1 MKIFRADREIKL
13 EKIDN
18 SYIGEGM
25 INLGEII
32 IKENKYYFKP
42 NIIEKL
48 NDKSNINFDGVK
60 DRLSWLVYKGKVI
73 PKNKSKYRIK
83 EGDIIKLG
91 REWLLI
97 KDIHLSNNTK
107 KKIKN
112 NNKGKVGDSSDIL
125 LSFHTQTNQSLNL
138 NDDFNNFEKRETE
151 EVFKEYLDKENINNN
166 DNDKNNDN
174 KIKNSE
180 DDNNNNISNQKNNI
194 NNGEAKKDE
203 DLISCESDKTSE
215 INKKRN
221 KKICRICYMEEIHEK
236 NNPLI
241 KPCKCSGSMKYIHY
255 GCLLHWLKTKVLI
268 SNNGFFSIY
277 SLQLIECELCKKKL
291 PNYIKHKNKIY
302 NLLDLEK
309 KFDDDFKK
317 PKNKKEKNGD
327 INIFNQKK
335 KQNDY
340 NYIIFD
346 TITPDKK
353 DDRYRYLVKFEKN
366 NIMKIGRALEM
377 QLILNDISVSRNH
390 CQLKLE
396 EDGAIYLEDSNSKF
410 GSLVLIQ
417 AEAFE
422 ILKGNTLTI
431 QVGTNFI
438 NFEIKKKKNLFGC
451 CDAEEIDIKNSY
463 EKINYKAIKYDKINE
478 ILNESITPVNSDNEE
493 EEEKEKEKNIDNKNK
508 ELIDKEDENKNI
520 INYNIDSVNIGNILV
535 NENNMNKENKNG
547 NNEVDIK
554 NKDI

>member
-1 MKIFRADREIKL
+1 MKIFRVDQEIKL

-18 SYIGEGM
+18 SYKDEGM

-32 IKENKYYFKP
+32 IKENKYHFKP
-42 NIIEKL
+42 NIIEKF
-48 NDKSNINFDGVK
+48 NDKSNINFDGLK

-97 KDIHLSNNTK
+97 KDIHLSSNTK

-138 NDDFNNFEKRETE
+138 NDDFNNFEKKETE
-151 EVFKEYLDKENINNN
+151 EIFKEYLDKENLNN
-166 DNDKNNDN
+166 NDKNNDN
-174 KIKNSE
+174 KIKNPE
-180 DDNNNNISNQKNNI
+180 VDNNNNIINKKNVSI
-194 NNGEAKKDE
+194 NNGDAKKDE

-215 INKKRN
+215 INKKRS
-221 KKICRICYMEEIHEK
+221 KKICRICYVEEIDGK

-291 PNYIKHKNKIY
+291 PNYIRHKNKIY

-309 KFDDDFKK
+309 KFDDEFKK
-317 PKNKKEKNGD
+317 PKNKKENDGD

-335 KQNDY
+335 NQNDY

-346 TITPDKK
+346 TVTHDKK
-353 DDRYRYLVKFEKN
+353 DNRYRYLVKFEKN

-396 EDGAIYLEDSNSKF
+396 EDGSIFLEDNNSKF
-410 GSLVLIQ
+410 GTLILIQ
-417 AEAFE
+417 AETLE

-431 QVGTNFI
+431 QVGTNFL
-438 NFEIKKKKNLFGC
+438 NFELNKKKNLFGC
-451 CDAEEIDIKNSY
+451 CDAEEIDIKHSY
-463 EKINYKAIKYDKINE
+463 EKINYKAIKYDKTNE
-478 ILNESITPVNSDNEE
+478 ILNESITPIYSDNEE
-493 EEEKEKEKNIDNKNK
+493 EEKKKDMSNKNK
-508 ELIDKEDENKNI
+508 ELIDEDENKNV
-520 INYNIDSVNIGNILV
+520 INNNNNNIDSVPNGSMLAG
-535 NENNMNKENKNG
+535 ENNINKENKN
-547 NNEVDIK
+547 NNNGVDIQ

>member
-1 MKIFRADREIKL
+1 MKIFRVDQEIKL

-18 SYIGEGM
+18 SYKDEGM

-32 IKENKYYFKP
+32 IKENKYHFKP
-42 NIIEKL
+42 NIIEKF

-97 KDIHLSNNTK
+97 KDIHLSSNTK

-138 NDDFNNFEKRETE
+138 NDDFNNFEKKETE
-151 EVFKEYLDKENINNN
+151 EIFKEYLDKENINNN
-166 DNDKNNDN
+166 DKNNDN
-174 KIKNSE
+174 RIKNSE
-180 DDNNNNISNQKNNI
+180 VDNNNNIINQKNNNI

-215 INKKRN
+215 INKKRS
-221 KKICRICYMEEIHEK
+221 KKICRICYVEEIDGK

-291 PNYIKHKNKIY
+291 PNYIRHKNKIY

-309 KFDDDFKK
+309 KFDDEFKK
-317 PKNKKEKNGD
+317 PKNKKENDGD

-335 KQNDY
+335 NQNDY

-346 TITPDKK
+346 TVTPDKK
-353 DDRYRYLVKFEKN
+353 DNRYRYLVKYEKN

-396 EDGAIYLEDSNSKF
+396 EDGSIFLEDNNSKF
-410 GSLVLIQ
+410 GTLVLIQ
-417 AEAFE
+417 AENLE
-422 ILKGNTLTI
+422 ILKGNILTV
-431 QVGTNFI
+431 QVGTNFL
-438 NFEIKKKKNLFGC
+438 NFELNKKKNLFGC
-451 CDAEEIDIKNSY
+451 CDAEEIDIKHSY
-463 EKINYKAIKYDKINE
+463 EKINYKAIKYDKTNE
-478 ILNESITPVNSDNEE
+478 ILNESITPINSDNEE
-493 EEEKEKEKNIDNKNK
+493 EEKKKDMSNKNK
-508 ELIDKEDENKNI
+508 ELIDEDENKNV
-520 INYNIDSVNIGNILV
+520 INNNNNNIDSVPNGSMLAG
-535 NENNMNKENKNG
+535 ENNINKENKNS
-547 NNEVDIK
+547 NNGVDIQ

>member
-1 MKIFRADREIKL
+1 MKIFRVDQEIKL

-18 SYIGEGM
+18 SYKDEGM

-32 IKENKYYFKP
+32 IKENKYHFKP
-42 NIIEKL
+42 NIIEKF

-97 KDIHLSNNTK
+97 KDIHLSSNTK

-138 NDDFNNFEKRETE
+138 NDDFNNFEKKETE
-151 EVFKEYLDKENINNN
+151 EIFKEYLDKENLNN
-166 DNDKNNDN
+166 NDKNNDN

-180 DDNNNNISNQKNNI
+180 VDNNNNIINQKNVNI
-194 NNGEAKKDE
+194 NNGDAKKDE

-215 INKKRN
+215 INKKRS
-221 KKICRICYMEEIHEK
+221 KKICRICYVEEIDGK

-291 PNYIKHKNKIY
+291 PNYIRHKNKIY

-309 KFDDDFKK
+309 KFDDEFKK
-317 PKNKKEKNGD
+317 PKNKKENDGD

-335 KQNDY
+335 NQNDY

-346 TITPDKK
+346 TVTPDKK
-353 DDRYRYLVKFEKN
+353 DNRYRYLVKFEKN

-396 EDGAIYLEDSNSKF
+396 EDGSIFLEDNNSKF
-410 GSLVLIQ
+410 GTLVLIQ
-417 AEAFE
+417 AETLE
-422 ILKGNTLTI
+422 ILKGNILTV
-431 QVGTNFI
+431 QVGTNFL
-438 NFEIKKKKNLFGC
+438 NFELNKKKNLFGC
-451 CDAEEIDIKNSY
+451 CDAEEIDIKHSY
-463 EKINYKAIKYDKINE
+463 EKINYKAIKYDKTNE
-478 ILNESITPVNSDNEE
+478 ILNESITPINSDNEE
-493 EEEKEKEKNIDNKNK
+493 EEKKKDMSNKNK
-508 ELIDKEDENKNI
+508 ELIDEDENKNV
-520 INYNIDSVNIGNILV
+520 INNNNNNIDSVPNGSMLAG
-535 NENNMNKENKNG
+535 ENNINKENKNS
-547 NNEVDIK
+547 NNGVDIQ

>member
-1 MKIFRADREIKL
+1 MKIFRVDQEIKL

-18 SYIGEGM
+18 SYKDEGM

-32 IKENKYYFKP
+32 IKENKYHFKP

-48 NDKSNINFDGVK
+48 NDKSNINFDGLK

-97 KDIHLSNNTK
+97 KDIHLSSNTK

-138 NDDFNNFEKRETE
+138 NDDFNNFEKKETE
-151 EVFKEYLDKENINNN
+151 EIFKEYLDKENLNN
-166 DNDKNNDN
+166 NDKNNDN
-174 KIKNSE
+174 KIKNPE
-180 DDNNNNISNQKNNI
+180 VDNNNNIINKKNVSI
-194 NNGEAKKDE
+194 NNGDAKKDE

-215 INKKRN
+215 INKKRS
-221 KKICRICYMEEIHEK
+221 KKICRICYVEEIDGK

-291 PNYIKHKNKIY
+291 PNYIRHKNKIY

-309 KFDDDFKK
+309 KFDDEFKK
-317 PKNKKEKNGD
+317 PKNKKENDGD

-335 KQNDY
+335 NQNDY

-346 TITPDKK
+346 TVTHDKK
-353 DDRYRYLVKFEKN
+353 DNRYRYLVKFEKN

-396 EDGAIYLEDSNSKF
+396 EDGSIFLEDNNSKF
-410 GSLVLIQ
+410 GTLILIQ
-417 AEAFE
+417 AETLE

-431 QVGTNFI
+431 QVGTNFL
-438 NFEIKKKKNLFGC
+438 NFELNKKKNLFGC
-451 CDAEEIDIKNSY
+451 CDAEEIDIKHSY
-463 EKINYKAIKYDKINE
+463 EKINYKAIKYDKTNE
-478 ILNESITPVNSDNEE
+478 ILNESITPIYSDNEE
-493 EEEKEKEKNIDNKNK
+493 EEKKKDMSNKNK
-508 ELIDKEDENKNI
+508 ELIDEDENKNV
-520 INYNIDSVNIGNILV
+520 INNNNNNIDSVPNGSMLAG
-535 NENNMNKENKNG
+535 ENNINKENKN
-547 NNEVDIK
+547 NNNGVDIQ

>member
-1 MKIFRADREIKL
+1 MKIFRVDQEIKL

-18 SYIGEGM
+18 SYKDEGM

-32 IKENKYYFKP
+32 IKENKYHFKP
-42 NIIEKL
+42 NIIEKF
-48 NDKSNINFDGVK
+48 NDKSNINFDGLK

-97 KDIHLSNNTK
+97 KDIHLSSNTK

-138 NDDFNNFEKRETE
+138 NDDFNNFEKKETE
-151 EVFKEYLDKENINNN
+151 EIFKEYLDKENLNN
-166 DNDKNNDN
+166 NDKNNDN
-174 KIKNSE
+174 KIKNPE
-180 DDNNNNISNQKNNI
+180 VDNNNNIINKKNVSI
-194 NNGEAKKDE
+194 NNGDAKKDE

-215 INKKRN
+215 INKKRS
-221 KKICRICYMEEIHEK
+221 KKICRICYVEEIDGK

-291 PNYIKHKNKIY
+291 PNYIRHKNKIY

-309 KFDDDFKK
+309 KFDDEFKK
-317 PKNKKEKNGD
+317 PKNKKENDGD

-335 KQNDY
+335 NQNDY

-346 TITPDKK
+346 TVTHDKK
-353 DDRYRYLVKFEKN
+353 DNRYRYLVKFEKN

-396 EDGAIYLEDSNSKF
+396 EDGSIFLEDNNSKF
-410 GSLVLIQ
+410 GTLILIQ
-417 AEAFE
+417 AETLE
-422 ILKGNTLTI
+422 ILKGNILTV
-431 QVGTNFI
+431 QVGTNFL
-438 NFEIKKKKNLFGC
+438 NFELNKKKNLFGC
-451 CDAEEIDIKNSY
+451 CDAEEIDIKHSY
-463 EKINYKAIKYDKINE
+463 EKINYKAIKYDKTNE
-478 ILNESITPVNSDNEE
+478 ILNESITPINSDNEE
-493 EEEKEKEKNIDNKNK
+493 EEKKKDMSNKNK
-508 ELIDKEDENKNI
+508 ELIDEDENKNV
-520 INYNIDSVNIGNILV
+520 INNNNNNIDSVPNGSMLAG
-535 NENNMNKENKNG
+535 ENNINKENKNS
-547 NNEVDIK
+547 NNGVDIQ

>member
-1 MKIFRADREIKL
+1 MKIFRVDQEIKL

-18 SYIGEGM
+18 SYKDEGM

-32 IKENKYYFKP
+32 IKENKYHFKP

-48 NDKSNINFDGVK
+48 NDKSNINFDGLK

-97 KDIHLSNNTK
+97 KDIHLSSNTK

-138 NDDFNNFEKRETE
+138 NDDFNNFEKKETE
-151 EVFKEYLDKENINNN
+151 EIFKEYLDKENLNN
-166 DNDKNNDN
+166 NDKNNDN
-174 KIKNSE
+174 KIKNPE
-180 DDNNNNISNQKNNI
+180 VDNNNNIINQKNVNI
-194 NNGEAKKDE
+194 NNGDAKKDE

-215 INKKRN
+215 INKKRS
-221 KKICRICYMEEIHEK
+221 KKICRICYVEEIDGK

-291 PNYIKHKNKIY
+291 PNYIRHKNKIY

-309 KFDDDFKK
+309 KFDDEFKK
-317 PKNKKEKNGD
+317 PKNKKENDGD

-335 KQNDY
+335 NQNDY

-346 TITPDKK
+346 TVTHDKK
-353 DDRYRYLVKFEKN
+353 DNRYRYLVKFEKN

-396 EDGAIYLEDSNSKF
+396 EDGSIFLEDNNSKF
-410 GSLVLIQ
+410 GTLVLIQ
-417 AEAFE
+417 AETLE
-422 ILKGNTLTI
+422 ILKGNILTV
-431 QVGTNFI
+431 QVGTNFL
-438 NFEIKKKKNLFGC
+438 NFELNKKKNLFGC
-451 CDAEEIDIKNSY
+451 CDAEEIDIKHSY
-463 EKINYKAIKYDKINE
+463 EKINYKAIKYDKTNE
-478 ILNESITPVNSDNEE
+478 ILNESITPINSDNEK
-493 EEEKEKEKNIDNKNK
+493 EEKKKDMNNKNK
-508 ELIDKEDENKNI
+508 ELIDEDENKNV
-520 INYNIDSVNIGNILV
+520 INNNNNNIDSVPNGSMLAG
-535 NENNMNKENKNG
+535 ENNINKENKNS
-547 NNEVDIK
+547 NNGVDIQ

>member
-1 MKIFRADREIKL
+1 MKIFRVDQEIKL

-18 SYIGEGM
+18 SYKDEGM

-32 IKENKYYFKP
+32 IKENKYHFKP

-97 KDIHLSNNTK
+97 KDIHLSSNTK

-138 NDDFNNFEKRETE
+138 NDDFNNFEKKETE
-151 EVFKEYLDKENINNN
+151 EIFKEYLDKENLNN
-166 DNDKNNDN
+166 NDKNNDN
-174 KIKNSE
+174 KIKNPE
-180 DDNNNNISNQKNNI
+180 VDNNNNIINKKNVSI
-194 NNGEAKKDE
+194 NNGDAKKDE

-215 INKKRN
+215 INKKRS
-221 KKICRICYMEEIHEK
+221 KKICRICYVEEIDGK

-291 PNYIKHKNKIY
+291 PNYIRHKNKIY

-309 KFDDDFKK
+309 KFDDEFKK
-317 PKNKKEKNGD
+317 PKNKKENDGD

-335 KQNDY
+335 NQNDY

-346 TITPDKK
+346 TVTHDKK
-353 DDRYRYLVKFEKN
+353 DNRYRYLVKFEKN

-396 EDGAIYLEDSNSKF
+396 EDGSIFLEDNNSKF
-410 GSLVLIQ
+410 GTLVLIQ
-417 AEAFE
+417 AETLE
-422 ILKGNTLTI
+422 ILKGNILTV
-431 QVGTNFI
+431 QVGTNFL
-438 NFEIKKKKNLFGC
+438 NFELNKKKNLFGC
-451 CDAEEIDIKNSY
+451 CDAEEIDIKHSY
-463 EKINYKAIKYDKINE
+463 EKINYKAIKYDKTNE
-478 ILNESITPVNSDNEE
+478 ILNESITPINSDNEE
-493 EEEKEKEKNIDNKNK
+493 EEKKKDMNNKNK
-508 ELIDKEDENKNI
+508 ELIDEDESKNV
-520 INYNIDSVNIGNILV
+520 NNNNNNNIDSVPNGSMLAG
-535 NENNMNKENKNG
+535 ENNINKENKNS
-547 NNEVDIK
+547 NNGVDIQ

>member
-1 MKIFRADREIKL
+1 MKIFRVDQEIKL

-18 SYIGEGM
+18 SYKDEGM

-32 IKENKYYFKP
+32 IKENKYHFKP

-97 KDIHLSNNTK
+97 KDIHLSSNTK

-138 NDDFNNFEKRETE
+138 NDDFNNFEKKETE
-151 EVFKEYLDKENINNN
+151 EIFKEYLDKENLNN
-166 DNDKNNDN
+166 NDKNNDN
-174 KIKNSE
+174 KIKNPE
-180 DDNNNNISNQKNNI
+180 VDNNNNIINKKNVSI
-194 NNGEAKKDE
+194 NNGDAKKDE

-215 INKKRN
+215 INKKRS
-221 KKICRICYMEEIHEK
+221 KKICRICYVEEIDGK

-291 PNYIKHKNKIY
+291 PNYIRHKNKIY

-309 KFDDDFKK
+309 KFDDEFKK
-317 PKNKKEKNGD
+317 PKNKKENDGD

-335 KQNDY
+335 NQNDY

-346 TITPDKK
+346 TVTHDKK
-353 DDRYRYLVKFEKN
+353 DNRYRYLVKFEKN

-396 EDGAIYLEDSNSKF
+396 EDGSIFLEDNNSKF
-410 GSLVLIQ
+410 GTLVLIQ
-417 AEAFE
+417 AEALE
-422 ILKGNTLTI
+422 ILKGNILTV
-431 QVGTNFI
+431 QVGTNFL
-438 NFEIKKKKNLFGC
+438 NFELNKKKNLFGC
-451 CDAEEIDIKNSY
+451 CDAEEIDIKHSY
-463 EKINYKAIKYDKINE
+463 EKINYKAIKYDKTNE
-478 ILNESITPVNSDNEE
+478 ILNESITPINSDNEE
-493 EEEKEKEKNIDNKNK
+493 EEKKKDMNNKNK
-508 ELIDKEDENKNI
+508 ELIDEDESKNV
-520 INYNIDSVNIGNILV
+520 NNNNNNNIDSVPNGSMLAG
-535 NENNMNKENKNG
+535 ENNINKENKNS
-547 NNEVDIK
+547 NNGVDIQ

>member
-1 MKIFRADREIKL
+1 MKIFRVDQEIKL

-18 SYIGEGM
+18 SYKDEGM

-32 IKENKYYFKP
+32 IKENKYHFKP

-48 NDKSNINFDGVK
+48 NDKSNINFDGLK

-97 KDIHLSNNTK
+97 KDIHLSSNTK

-125 LSFHTQTNQSLNL
+125 LSFHTQKNQSLNL
-138 NDDFNNFEKRETE
+138 NDDFNNFEKKETE
-151 EVFKEYLDKENINNN
+151 EIFKEYLDKENLNN
-166 DNDKNNDN
+166 NDKNNDN
-174 KIKNSE
+174 KIKNPE
-180 DDNNNNISNQKNNI
+180 VDNNNNIINKKNVSI
-194 NNGEAKKDE
+194 NNGDAKKDE

-215 INKKRN
+215 INKKRS
-221 KKICRICYMEEIHEK
+221 KKICRICYVEEIDGK

-291 PNYIKHKNKIY
+291 PNYIRHKNKIY

-309 KFDDDFKK
+309 KFDDEFKK
-317 PKNKKEKNGD
+317 PKNKKENDGD

-335 KQNDY
+335 NQNDY

-346 TITPDKK
+346 TVTHDKK
-353 DDRYRYLVKFEKN
+353 DNRYRYLVKFEKN

-396 EDGAIYLEDSNSKF
+396 EDGSIFLEDNNSKF
-410 GSLVLIQ
+410 GTLVLIQ
-417 AEAFE
+417 AETLE
-422 ILKGNTLTI
+422 ILKGNILTV
-431 QVGTNFI
+431 QVGTNFL
-438 NFEIKKKKNLFGC
+438 NFELNKKKNLFGC
-451 CDAEEIDIKNSY
+451 CDAEEIDIKHSY
-463 EKINYKAIKYDKINE
+463 EKINYKAIKYDKTNE
-478 ILNESITPVNSDNEE
+478 ILNESITPINSDNEE
-493 EEEKEKEKNIDNKNK
+493 EEKKKDMNNKNK
-508 ELIDKEDENKNI
+508 ELIDEDESKNV
-520 INYNIDSVNIGNILV
+520 NNNNNNNIDSVPNGSMLAG
-535 NENNMNKENKNG
+535 ENNINKENKNS
-547 NNEVDIK
+547 NNGVDIQ

>member
-1 MKIFRADREIKL
+1 MKIFRVDQEIKL

-18 SYIGEGM
+18 SYKDEGM

-32 IKENKYYFKP
+32 IKENKYHFKP

-48 NDKSNINFDGVK
+48 NDKSNINFDGLK

-97 KDIHLSNNTK
+97 KDIHLSSNTK

-138 NDDFNNFEKRETE
+138 NDDFNNFEKKETE
-151 EVFKEYLDKENINNN
+151 EIFKEYLDKENLNN
-166 DNDKNNDN
+166 NDKNNDN
-174 KIKNSE
+174 KIKNPE
-180 DDNNNNISNQKNNI
+180 VDNNNNIINKKNVSI
-194 NNGEAKKDE
+194 NNGDAKKDE

-215 INKKRN
+215 INKKRS
-221 KKICRICYMEEIHEK
+221 KKICRICYVEEIDGK

-291 PNYIKHKNKIY
+291 PNYIRHKNKIY

-309 KFDDDFKK
+309 KFDDEFKK
-317 PKNKKEKNGD
+317 PKNKKENDGD

-335 KQNDY
+335 NQNDY

-346 TITPDKK
+346 TVTHDKK
-353 DDRYRYLVKFEKN
+353 DNRYRYLVKFEKN

-396 EDGAIYLEDSNSKF
+396 EDGSIFLEDNNSKF
-410 GSLVLIQ
+410 GTLVLIQ
-417 AEAFE
+417 AETLE
-422 ILKGNTLTI
+422 ILKGNILTV
-431 QVGTNFI
+431 QVGTNFL
-438 NFEIKKKKNLFGC
+438 NFELNKKKNLFGC
-451 CDAEEIDIKNSY
+451 CDAEEIDIKHSY
-463 EKINYKAIKYDKINE
+463 EKINYKAIKYDKTNE
-478 ILNESITPVNSDNEE
+478 ILNESITPINSDNEE
-493 EEEKEKEKNIDNKNK
+493 EEKKKDMSNKNK
-508 ELIDKEDENKNI
+508 ELIDEDENKNV
-520 INYNIDSVNIGNILV
+520 INNNNNNIDSVPNGSMLAG
-535 NENNMNKENKNG
+535 ENNINKENKNS
-547 NNEVDIK
+547 NNGVDIQ

>member
-1 MKIFRADREIKL
+1 MKIFRVDQEIKL

-18 SYIGEGM
+18 SYKDEGM

-32 IKENKYYFKP
+32 IKENKYHFKP
-42 NIIEKL
+42 NIIEKF
-48 NDKSNINFDGVK
+48 NDKSNINFDGLK

-97 KDIHLSNNTK
+97 KDIHLSSNTK

-138 NDDFNNFEKRETE
+138 NDDFNNFEKKETE
-151 EVFKEYLDKENINNN
+151 EIFKEYLDKENLNN
-166 DNDKNNDN
+166 NDKNNDN
-174 KIKNSE
+174 KIKNPE
-180 DDNNNNISNQKNNI
+180 VDNNNNIINKKNVSI
-194 NNGEAKKDE
+194 NNGDAKKDE

-215 INKKRN
+215 INKKRS
-221 KKICRICYMEEIHEK
+221 KKICRICYVEEIDGK

-291 PNYIKHKNKIY
+291 PNYIRHKNKIY

-309 KFDDDFKK
+309 KFDDEFKK
-317 PKNKKEKNGD
+317 PKNKKENDGD

-335 KQNDY
+335 NQNDY

-346 TITPDKK
+346 TVTHDKK
-353 DDRYRYLVKFEKN
+353 DNRYRYLVKFEKN

-396 EDGAIYLEDSNSKF
+396 EDGSIFLEDNNSKF
-410 GSLVLIQ
+410 GTLILIQ
-417 AEAFE
+417 AETLE

-431 QVGTNFI
+431 QVGTNFL
-438 NFEIKKKKNLFGC
+438 NFELNKKKNLFGC
-451 CDAEEIDIKNSY
+451 CDAEEIDIKHSY
-463 EKINYKAIKYDKINE
+463 EKINYKAIKYDKTNE
-478 ILNESITPVNSDNEE
+478 ILNESITPIYSDNEE
-493 EEEKEKEKNIDNKNK
+493 EEKKKDMSNKNK
-508 ELIDKEDENKNI
+508 ELIDEDENKNV
-520 INYNIDSVNIGNILV
+520 INNNNNNIDSVPNGSMLAG
-535 NENNMNKENKNG
+535 ENNINKENKNS
-547 NNEVDIK
+547 NNGVDIQ

>member
-1 MKIFRADREIKL
+1 MKIFRVDQEIKL

-18 SYIGEGM
+18 SYKDEGM

-32 IKENKYYFKP
+32 IQENKYHFKP

-48 NDKSNINFDGVK
+48 NDKSNINFDGLK

-97 KDIHLSNNTK
+97 KDIHLSSNTK

-138 NDDFNNFEKRETE
+138 NDDFNNFEKKETE
-151 EVFKEYLDKENINNN
+151 EIFKEYLDKENLNN
-166 DNDKNNDN
+166 NDKNNDN
-174 KIKNSE
+174 KIKNPE
-180 DDNNNNISNQKNNI
+180 VDNNNNIINKKNVSI
-194 NNGEAKKDE
+194 NNGDAKKDE

-215 INKKRN
+215 INKKRS
-221 KKICRICYMEEIHEK
+221 KKICRICYVEEIDGK

-291 PNYIKHKNKIY
+291 PNYIRHKNKIY

-309 KFDDDFKK
+309 KFDDEFKK
-317 PKNKKEKNGD
+317 PKNKKENDGD

-335 KQNDY
+335 NQNDY

-346 TITPDKK
+346 TVTHDKK
-353 DDRYRYLVKFEKN
+353 DNRYRYLVKFEKN

-396 EDGAIYLEDSNSKF
+396 EDGSIFLEDNNSKF
-410 GSLVLIQ
+410 GTLVLIQ
-417 AEAFE
+417 AETLE
-422 ILKGNTLTI
+422 ILKGNILTV
-431 QVGTNFI
+431 QVGTNFL
-438 NFEIKKKKNLFGC
+438 NFELNKKKNLFGC
-451 CDAEEIDIKNSY
+451 CDAEEIDIKHSY
-463 EKINYKAIKYDKINE
+463 EKINYKAIKYDKTNE
-478 ILNESITPVNSDNEE
+478 ILNESITPIYSDNEE
-493 EEEKEKEKNIDNKNK
+493 EEKKKDMSNKNK
-508 ELIDKEDENKNI
+508 ELIDEDENKNV
-520 INYNIDSVNIGNILV
+520 INNNNNNIDSVPNGSMLAG
-535 NENNMNKENKNG
+535 ENNINKENKNS
-547 NNEVDIK
+547 NNGVDIQ

>member
-1 MKIFRADREIKL
+1 MKIFRVDQEIKL

-18 SYIGEGM
+18 SYKDEGM

-32 IKENKYYFKP
+32 IKENKYHFKP
-42 NIIEKL
+42 NIIEKF
-48 NDKSNINFDGVK
+48 NDKSNINFDGLK

-97 KDIHLSNNTK
+97 KDIHLSSNTK

-138 NDDFNNFEKRETE
+138 NDDFNNFEKKETE
-151 EVFKEYLDKENINNN
+151 EIFKEYLDKENLNN
-166 DNDKNNDN
+166 NDKNNDN
-174 KIKNSE
+174 KIKNPE
-180 DDNNNNISNQKNNI
+180 VDNNNNIINKKNVSI
-194 NNGEAKKDE
+194 NNGDAKKDE

-215 INKKRN
+215 INKKRS
-221 KKICRICYMEEIHEK
+221 KKICRICYVEEIDGK

-291 PNYIKHKNKIY
+291 PNYIRHKNKIY

-309 KFDDDFKK
+309 KFDDEFKK
-317 PKNKKEKNGD
+317 PKNKKENDGD

-335 KQNDY
+335 NQNDY

-346 TITPDKK
+346 TVTHDKK
-353 DDRYRYLVKFEKN
+353 DNRYRYLVKFEKN

-396 EDGAIYLEDSNSKF
+396 EDGSIFLEDNNSKF
-410 GSLVLIQ
+410 GTLVLIQ
-417 AEAFE
+417 AETLE
-422 ILKGNTLTI
+422 ILKGNILTV
-431 QVGTNFI
+431 QVGTNFL
-438 NFEIKKKKNLFGC
+438 NFELNKKKNLFGC
-451 CDAEEIDIKNSY
+451 CDAEEIDIKHSY
-463 EKINYKAIKYDKINE
+463 EKINYKAIKYDKTNE
-478 ILNESITPVNSDNEE
+478 ILNESITPINSDNEE
-493 EEEKEKEKNIDNKNK
+493 EEKKKDMSNKNK
-508 ELIDKEDENKNI
+508 ELIDEDENKNV
-520 INYNIDSVNIGNILV
+520 INNNNNNIDSVPNGSMLAG
-535 NENNMNKENKNG
+535 ENNINKENKNS
-547 NNEVDIK
+547 NNGVDIQ

>member
-1 MKIFRADREIKL
+1 MKIFRVDQEIKL

-18 SYIGEGM
+18 SYKDEGM

-32 IKENKYYFKP
+32 IKENKYHFKP

-48 NDKSNINFDGVK
+48 NDKSNINFDGLK
-60 DRLSWLVYKGKVI
+60 NRLSWLVYKGKVI

-97 KDIHLSNNTK
+97 KDIHLSSNTK

-138 NDDFNNFEKRETE
+138 NDDFNNFEKKETE
-151 EVFKEYLDKENINNN
+151 EIFKEYLDKENLNN
-166 DNDKNNDN
+166 NDKNNDN
-174 KIKNSE
+174 KIKNPE
-180 DDNNNNISNQKNNI
+180 VDNNNNIINKKNVSI
-194 NNGEAKKDE
+194 NNGDAKKDE

-215 INKKRN
+215 INKKRS
-221 KKICRICYMEEIHEK
+221 KKICRICYVEEIDGK

-291 PNYIKHKNKIY
+291 PNYIRHKNKIY

-309 KFDDDFKK
+309 KFDDEFKK
-317 PKNKKEKNGD
+317 PKNKKENDGD

-335 KQNDY
+335 NQNDY

-346 TITPDKK
+346 TVTHDKK
-353 DDRYRYLVKFEKN
+353 DNRYRYLVKFEKN

-396 EDGAIYLEDSNSKF
+396 EDGSIFLEDNNSKF
-410 GSLVLIQ
+410 GTLVLIQ
-417 AEAFE
+417 AETLE
-422 ILKGNTLTI
+422 ILKGNILTV
-431 QVGTNFI
+431 QVGTNFL
-438 NFEIKKKKNLFGC
+438 NFELNKKKNLFGC
-451 CDAEEIDIKNSY
+451 CDAEEIDIKHSY
-463 EKINYKAIKYDKINE
+463 EKINYKAIKYDKTNE
-478 ILNESITPVNSDNEE
+478 ILNESITPINSDNEE
-493 EEEKEKEKNIDNKNK
+493 EEKKKDMSNKNK
-508 ELIDKEDENKNI
+508 ELIDEDENKNA
-520 INYNIDSVNIGNILV
+520 INNNNNNIDSVPNGSMLAG
-535 NENNMNKENKNG
+535 ENNINKENKNS
-547 NNEVDIK
+547 NNGVDIQ